1 MFSYKPLL
9 KLLLDKEMSKTE
21 LRIKTGMSM
30 ATLAKIGKNENISM
44 KTLDDICRVLDC
56 RIEDVIEYVPDKN
69 MWLHPSQKNNI
80 IKKMHAYLIKG
91 KFSTINYNNTY

>member
-1 MFSYKPLL
+1 
-9 KLLLDKEMSKTE
+9 MSKTE

-56 RIEDVIEYVPDKN
+56 KIEDVIEYIPEEK
-69 MWLHPSQKNNI
+69 
-80 IKKMHAYLIKG
+80 
-91 KFSTINYNNTY
+91 

>member
-80 IKKMHAYLIKG
+80 IKRKCMLIW
-91 KFSTINYNNTY
+91 

>member
-9 KLLLDKEMSKTE
+9 KLLRDKEMSKTE

-69 MWLHPSQKNNI
+69 M
-80 IKKMHAYLIKG
+80 
-91 KFSTINYNNTY
+91 